1 MQHEKGQLF
10 TGYGN
15 KTLLMRIIPC
25 HQCNKYNIF
34 YVTDVV
40 SVLFKYNESTCFHI
54 EKQHFETRHICMV
67 TNSRGR
73 LDINAKQL
81 NWSQFMEQGL
91 TSI

>member
-1 MQHEKGQLF
+1 MQQEKGQLF

-34 YVTDVV
+34 DATDVV

-54 EKQHFETRHICMV
+54 EQQHFETRHIRTV
-67 TNSRGR
+67 TSSRGR
-73 LDINAKQL
+73 LNINVKQL
-81 NWSQFMEQGL
+81 H
-91 TSI
+91 